1 MAIDRLSRWY
11 QGTERRADA
20 DVASAARTASGTGA
34 AFATESAFAVL
45 ATLTVT
51 AASGTSPTLDVRL
64 ETTADDGASW
74 YTVGSFP
81 QQTGVTGAP
90 HPARVFAPLGSQ
102 ARFAWTLAGTTPSFT
117 FAVAVSADRD
127 D

>member
-1 MAIDRLSRWY
+1 MPQDRLYRWY
-11 QGTERRADA
+11 QSVERRSDA
-20 DVASAARTASGTGA
+20 DVASSARTTSGTGA
-34 AFATESAFAVL
+34 AFATESAFSAL

-74 YTVGSFP
+74 YTAGSFP
-81 QQTGVTGAP
+81 QQTAATTAP
-90 HPARVFAPLGSQ
+90 HPARIFAPLGSQ
-102 ARFAWTLAGTTPSFT
+102 ARFAWTIAGTTPSFT
-117 FAVAVSADRD
+117 FGVTVSADRD